1 MMGKRRR
8 RWRIA
13 RQGRTDAG
21 KDALHAVMIE
31 LVDCPCTG
39 KNLARL
45 VHPAILAVLARE
57 SLHGYLILERLA
69 AKPMFRDQPPDPA
82 GVYRILK
89 TMEQEGLVTCAWD
102 LQGSGPA
109 RRQYA
114 ITERGRACLGKW
126 LETISNY
133 QRSIA
138 ELVATIEQAL
148 QEAPPASPSC
158 CDP

>member
-1 MMGKRRR
+1 
-8 RWRIA
+8 
-13 RQGRTDAG
+13 
-21 KDALHAVMIE
+21 MIE

-45 VHPAILAVLARE
+45 VQPAILAVLARE

-69 AKPMFRDQPPDPA
+69 AQAMFRDQPPDPA

-89 TMEQEGLVTCAWD
+89 SMEQDGLVTCAWD

-114 ITERGRACLGKW
+114 ITERGGACLGKW
-126 LETISNY
+126 LETITKY
-133 QRSIA
+133 QRSLA
-138 ELVATIEQAL
+138 DLAAMVQGAL
-148 QEAPPASPSC
+148 AASPTV
-158 CDP
+158 PRP